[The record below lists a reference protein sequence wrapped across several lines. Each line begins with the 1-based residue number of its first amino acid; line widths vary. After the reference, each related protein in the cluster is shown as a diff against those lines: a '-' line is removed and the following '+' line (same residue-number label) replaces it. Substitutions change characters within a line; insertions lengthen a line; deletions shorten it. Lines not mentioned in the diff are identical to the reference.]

1 MALPPE
7 PLDEVLPA
15 ARTVVEAEVTAVRDL
30 GAWPRDDQGAPIESA
45 APRPAQQV
53 TLRVTRALRGTPGA
67 ELVVTKPPAGYALH
81 KGVRGPFLLDADAHI
96 LGRYGPDT
104 YAIEEVEQA
113 LRGAP

>member
-15 ARTVVEAEVTAVRDL
+15 ASVVVEAEVVAVRDL
-30 GAWPRDDQGAPIESA
+30 GAWPRDDKDAPIESA

-53 TLRVTRALRGTPGA
+53 TLRVTRALRGTPAA
-67 ELVVTKPPAGYALH
+67 ELVVTKPPAGYALRQ
-81 KGVRGPFLLDADAHI
+81 GVYGPFLLDADARI

-104 YAIEEVEQA
+104 YGIEEVEQA
-113 LRGAP
+113 LRDAP